1 MKIKRFNEVKELT
14 AEEFLNGKVSPFSE
28 NNEYSLFDLEDAM
41 IDFTKYHFER
51 LLEEI
56 KRCSNESEIKE
67 KLTEYIN
74 KKIK

>member
-1 MKIKRFNEVKELT
+1 MKIKRFNQVKELT
-14 AEEFLNGKVSPFSE
+14 AEEFLNGKVSPFS
-28 NNEYSLFDLEDAM
+28 EYSLFDLEDAM

-67 KLTEYIN
+67 KITEYIN